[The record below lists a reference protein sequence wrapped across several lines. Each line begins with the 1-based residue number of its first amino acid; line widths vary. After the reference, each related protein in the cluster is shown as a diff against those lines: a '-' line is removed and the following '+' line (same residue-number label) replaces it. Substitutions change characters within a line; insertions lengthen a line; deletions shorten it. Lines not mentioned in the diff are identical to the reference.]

1 MKILSVDI
9 GTTAMKMG
17 VFEERDDNLDLLR
30 QFNREY
36 PINTY
41 NDGLFSD
48 IEQEKWQ
55 VAFAAGCKE
64 MSEYM
69 PQIDVIALSGTTPGL
84 TAMDGEGNALY
95 PAILMLDQRSRAQA
109 QRIIDTVGMEK
120 LLSVT
125 ANMPVAGGCSL
136 AGILWMRDNLPEVFE
151 KTRVFGHS
159 NTFMA
164 RWLSDKF
171 AMDPSSASLTAMYN
185 TSSNDMTWNREIL
198 DGVALDMARLP
209 ELIPAY
215 HSTGKLNPNLA
226 GKFGLRKE
234 PPVLIGGN
242 DAVLAAYSVG
252 IRQPGE
258 IFNINGT
265 CEITMVCLSK
275 CFPSRKYNIRTH
287 VLPERW
293 FSFYVM
299 NAGGKALEWFK
310 HLFCSEMSE
319 EKFYT
324 DFIPRSVDLWLNRE
338 SGVTYI
344 PYLMGSR
351 YSLEPLKAEFCG
363 LTQETS
369 REELLAALVR
379 GLYAYQ
385 RENLK
390 EVSIEMPL
398 VDEILV
404 SGGAVNDALI
414 RAKKRWMRNCSY
426 RFETESSL
434 KGAAMLGRKYLTEIG
449 AGG

>member
-17 VFEERDDNLDLLR
+17 VFEDREDDLNLLR

-55 VAFAAGCKE
+55 LAFAAGCKE
-64 MSEYM
+64 MSDYM
-69 PQIDVIALSGTTPGL
+69 PEIDVIAFSGTTPGL
-84 TAMDGEGNALY
+84 TAMDREGSALY
-95 PAILMLDQRSRAQA
+95 PAILMLDQRSRPQA
-109 QRIIDTVGMEK
+109 QRVIDVIGMEK
-120 LLSVT
+120 LLNVT
-125 ANMPVAGGCSL
+125 ANMPVAGGSSL
-136 AGILWMRDNLPEVFE
+136 AGILWIKDNLPEVFN
-151 KTRVFGHS
+151 KTHVFGHS

-185 TSSNDMTWNREIL
+185 TASNDMAWNEEIL
-198 DGVALDMARLP
+198 DVFDIDISRLP
-209 ELIPAY
+209 EMIPAY
-215 HSTGKLNPNLA
+215 HSTGRMCANLA
-226 GKFGLRKE
+226 REFRLSKE
-234 PPVLIGGN
+234 PPILIGGN

-252 IRQPGE
+252 IREPGE

-265 CEITMVCLSK
+265 CEITMVCLPK
-275 CFPSRKYNIRTH
+275 CFPSRNYNIRTH

-310 HLFCSEMSE
+310 NLFCSEMTE
-319 EKFYT
+319 DEFYT
-324 DFIPRSVDLWLNRE
+324 DFIPRAIDLWLKRE

-351 YSLEPLKAEFCG
+351 YSLEPLKAEFRG
-363 LTQETS
+363 LTPETS

-379 GLYAYQ
+379 GLYEYQ

-398 VDEILV
+398 ADEILV
-404 SGGAVNDALI
+404 SGGAVNEALI
-414 RAKKRWMRNCSY
+414 RAKTRWMRNCSY

-434 KGAAMLGRKYLTEIG
+434 KGAAMLGRKFFNEQLISF
-449 AGG
+449 